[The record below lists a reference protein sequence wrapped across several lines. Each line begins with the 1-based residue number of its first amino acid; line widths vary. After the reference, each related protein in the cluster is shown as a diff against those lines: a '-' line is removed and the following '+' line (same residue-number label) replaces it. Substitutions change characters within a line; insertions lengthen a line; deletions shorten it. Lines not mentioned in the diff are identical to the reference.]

1 LVNVII
7 LFGRPIEQEEF
18 DHHFIDTHMPLV
30 RSIPNLESVT
40 INQVAGAAQGDAP
53 YYMISELGFASETA
67 MQDGLNSDAGQAMA
81 KDMSNFASGGV
92 TVLFAHATNEKLGE
106 SLGTA

>member
-1 LVNVII
+1 MVNVII

-67 MQDGLNSDAGQAMA
+67 MQEGLNSDAGQAMA

-92 TVLFAHATNEKLGE
+92 TVLFAHATTEKLGE